1 MLRYILSYSK
11 KAVKYLII
19 SVVGDIRRGKIQP
32 ALTGNEIVDNAL
44 IANYSNQLQK
54 SLESLG
60 YDVLV
65 TPEHFL
71 DLDNANSD
79 KYIFDQ
85 KVVDSL
91 GLASLSELDFIVVD
105 HSDLVWG
112 NITAAQDELT
122 GQSFSLS

>member
-1 MLRYILSYSK
+1 MLRYLLSYSK

-19 SVVGDIRRGKIQP
+19 SVVGDIRTGKIQP
-32 ALTGNEIVDNAL
+32 TLTGNEIVDNAL

-54 SLESLG
+54 SLEASG
-60 YDVLV
+60 CNVTV

-71 DLDNANSD
+71 DLHNADSD

-91 GLASLSELDFIVVD
+91 GAASLSELDLIVVD
-105 HSDLVWG
+105 HSDLIWG
-112 NITAAQDELT
+112 NVSAAQSELT